1 MTTPSTESLLT
12 ASVQLSQVS
21 EQLKALAN
29 GELIP
34 NAFAGIWENEPE
46 MVAPTM
52 ESITRQIKDA
62 QTILGN

>member
-1 MTTPSTESLLT
+1 MSTPVTENLLA
-12 ASVQLSQVS
+12 ASVQLAQVA

-34 NAFAGIWENEPE
+34 NAFVGIWENEPE
-46 MVAPTM
+46 MIAPTM

-62 QTILGN
+62 QTLLGN